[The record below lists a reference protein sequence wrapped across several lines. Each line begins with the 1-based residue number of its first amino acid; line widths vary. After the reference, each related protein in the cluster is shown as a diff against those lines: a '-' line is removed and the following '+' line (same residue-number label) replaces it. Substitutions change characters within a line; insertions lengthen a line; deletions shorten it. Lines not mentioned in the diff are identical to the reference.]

1 MKKFLIILFSIIGVV
16 IIGFA
21 MLIVSFRIGMKPD
34 PEREAEI
41 RAKAEDYLAENFNG
55 NFEVFDI
62 LYDNMGNFGF
72 EYAAKVRNVQS
83 DTEFLVYPQNGTDEM
98 VDTYISKRWAGDIE
112 QAIRPYAIQ
121 QFGNRTELH
130 VFIDD
135 EIGRKLKID
144 PLKPGSYQDYSIA
157 PTIRLTIPRE
167 KKKSDEKLFNDFIAY
182 MKEEGM
188 VSHGQL
194 IVGYVAETG
203 EILEDEEWNAEF

>member
-16 IIGFA
+16 ILGVA
-21 MLIVSFRIGMKPD
+21 MLIVSFRMDMKADPD
-34 PEREAEI
+34 REAEI
-41 RAKAEDYLAENFNG
+41 RTKAEDYLNENFNED
-55 NFEVFDI
+55 FEVFDT

-72 EYAAKVRNVQS
+72 EYAAKVRDVRSN
-83 DTEFLVYPQNGTDEM
+83 TEFLVYPKNGTDGM

-121 QFGNRTELH
+121 HFGDRSELH

-144 PLKPGSYQDYSIA
+144 PLEPGSYQDYSIA
-157 PTIRLTIPRE
+157 PTIRLAIPRE
-167 KKKSDEKLFNDFIAY
+167 KKKSDEKLFNDFISY
-182 MKEEGM
+182 MKAEGV

-203 EILEDEEWNAEF
+203 EILEDEEWSKEF